1 MPKRDRM
8 ISRLLLPMTILLWFI
23 GWIMVSIGSR
33 MDMKRKT
40 AIIQPKPSHEKR
52 STFTM
57 PVPRQKLTAQ
67 RRLNSENKLNH
78 KSTRKMH

>member
-8 ISRLLLPMTILLWFI
+8 ISRLLLPMTIFLWFI
-23 GWIMVSIGSR
+23 GWIIVSIGSR

-40 AIIQPKPSHEKR
+40 AIIQPKQSHEKG
-52 STFTM
+52 STFIM

-67 RRLNSENKLNH
+67 RRLNSENKLDH